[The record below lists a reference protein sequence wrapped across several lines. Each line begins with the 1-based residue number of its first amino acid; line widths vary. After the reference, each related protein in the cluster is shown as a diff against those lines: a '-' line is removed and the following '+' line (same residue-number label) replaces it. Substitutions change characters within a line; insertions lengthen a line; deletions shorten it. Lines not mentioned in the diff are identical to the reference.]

1 MLHSSSSGG
10 PGVVGGC
17 SGGGMVRSPYNTGT
31 YKCVYIFVP
40 ISTCV
45 CVFAYMSM
53 YRLVRNIPYT
63 QFSDVYLT
71 YFFIYTHILNTCTG
85 SARSHYPTP
94 PLLQSLLPASLSK
107 LSSLLACRSPLS
119 NRDNKGQNYDLNYDT
134 EVSESFL
141 EQYNILHDADTPAS
155 FPPTPFSRAC
165 VLNKS
170 ADRVNSVMFAAR

>member
-1 MLHSSSSGG
+1 MYMYIPVRYEIYYIHSFL
-10 PGVVGGC
+10 C
-17 SGGGMVRSPYNTGT
+17 
-31 YKCVYIFVP
+31 I
-40 ISTCV
+40 
-45 CVFAYMSM
+45 
-53 YRLVRNIPYT
+53 L
-63 QFSDVYLT
+63 

-107 LSSLLACRSPLS
+107 LSSLLACRSPLN
-119 NRDNKGQNYDLNYDT
+119 NRGDLRGQNYDLNYDT